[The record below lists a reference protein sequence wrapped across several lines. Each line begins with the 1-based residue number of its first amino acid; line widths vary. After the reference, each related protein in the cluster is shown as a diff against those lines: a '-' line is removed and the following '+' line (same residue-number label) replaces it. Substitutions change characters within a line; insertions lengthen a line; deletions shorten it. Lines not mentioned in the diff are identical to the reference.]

1 MDSFADIFL
10 DILFWGMVIGAVSC
24 GLAWRN
30 EIMSILKKYV
40 MVIVGLLIVFLGIF
54 LFLTGFYN
62 GYDKSTLTSR
72 YSYSV
77 ELTTDSKLE
86 NPTFIVP
93 IPIGNESLVNMA
105 VNESIHDFFNPAQKS
120 DGWNV
125 SIVETKYG
133 KMLKISAKEFVPQ
146 VHTNV
151 ELNPGNNLPT
161 GSSTSFTRG
170 NKEVAATIVAD
181 HFIDTINASENEP
194 ILSQKFNLTTLQPSA
209 YIQKTFSYDSII
221 YADYTSSQDAIVEVF
236 VTLQGTNEWWQG
248 DSAFNSYHERLG
260 ATFKGEKHGWFSVIG
275 GLTEGEGF
283 RSPLHE

>member
-1 MDSFADIFL
+1 
-10 DILFWGMVIGAVSC
+10 
-24 GLAWRN
+24 
-30 EIMSILKKYV
+30 MSILK

-86 NPTFIVP
+86 NITFIVP
-93 IPIGNESLVNMA
+93 IPVGNETLINMA
-105 VNESIHDFFNPAQKS
+105 INESVHDFFNPAQKS
-120 DGWNV
+120 DDWNA

-161 GSSTSFTRG
+161 GNSTSFTRG
-170 NKEVAATIVAD
+170 NKEVTATMVAD

-194 ILSQKFNLTTLQPSA
+194 ILSQKFNLTTSQPSA
-209 YIQKTFSYDSII
+209 YIQKTLSYDSII
-221 YADYTSSQDAIVEVF
+221 YADYTSSQDATVEVF

-260 ATFKGEKHGWFSVIG
+260 TTFKGEKHGWFSVIG